1 MKTDKTPAIF
11 LRGRRSPYHNLSTRI
26 PASFH
31 VFLDGVP
38 FLYFRESARVQ
49 SFKCCIV
56 LTRAQME
63 IHHVLFTASK
73 KHYTLP
79 PVPQRR
85 RPAPGV
91 FFDYNSIS
99 FQTNYKVIRAG
110 EIVTHSN
117 LIYNHAQTVHAVI
130 LEILRKLN
138 VFNCDNGNMHEALN
152 EIFAA
157 NDYCEPNAEH
167 HFYFQ

>member
-85 RPAPGV
+85 RRHLRCYI
-91 FFDYNSIS
+91 FFFFFGLMPLQNQKNIIVKHLIEMKFVASREDSGIVAIVQHLFTGS
-99 FQTNYKVIRAG
+99 SSKRFLKTILAQRDDLSPSSKTTQKPTKIH
-110 EIVTHSN
+110 EI
-117 LIYNHAQTVHAVI
+117 
-130 LEILRKLN
+130 
-138 VFNCDNGNMHEALN
+138 
-152 EIFAA
+152 
-157 NDYCEPNAEH
+157 
-167 HFYFQ
+167 

>member
-91 FFDYNSIS
+91 FFGTFLFQIRHYFSKWIWNIIMFQKSEQKTFEFQRKIFGNYSFSGIIVGNAYKNHIS
-99 FQTNYKVIRAG
+99 STIS
-110 EIVTHSN
+110 E
-117 LIYNHAQTVHAVI
+117 I
-130 LEILRKLN
+130 LESD
-138 VFNCDNGNMHEALN
+138 F
-152 EIFAA
+152 IFI
-157 NDYCEPNAEH
+157 
-167 HFYFQ
+167 F

>member
-26 PASFH
+26 PASIH

-91 FFDYNSIS
+91 FCENYPLPPGPTPLPDRVSDHSVPQYFTNEL
-99 FQTNYKVIRAG
+99 QTPIR
-110 EIVTHSN
+110 HSEQGQGSCVWV
-117 LIYNHAQTVHAVI
+117 LII
-130 LEILRKLN
+130 
-138 VFNCDNGNMHEALN
+138 
-152 EIFAA
+152 
-157 NDYCEPNAEH
+157 P
-167 HFYFQ
+167 